1 MARKTL
7 GEQLREQKVVS
18 RNLTAILRRERE
30 AYARSTERIE
40 LLADEN
46 RKASDE
52 NTMLKGSESS
62 LRRRAEKAEAQV
74 EILKDVIIDAL
85 G

>member
-18 RNLTAILRRERE
+18 RNLTAILHRERE
-30 AYARSTERIE
+30 AYARSTERID
-40 LLADEN
+40 LLMSDN
-46 RKASDE
+46 SRVRDE
-52 NTMLKGSESS
+52 NTMLKGSENS